1 MLARRAWEEGIMA
14 RDPRYD
20 ILFEPVKIGPLTAR
34 NRFYQVPHCTGM
46 GWALPRTLAAMR
58 GMKAEGGWAVVN
70 TEYCSIH
77 PSSDDTPYPY
87 ARLWDAEDVRAQALM
102 TEAVHRHGALA
113 GCELWIGGNYVA
125 SLSSREP
132 PLDLISVPA
141 RGDPVQSRRID
152 REDIRDIRRWHRDAA
167 RRAVEAGFD
176 IVYVYATHGYLLNH
190 FLSREH
196 NPRSDEYG
204 GSLENRLRL
213 VRELLEE
220 TREAI
225 GPDRALALRFTAASH
240 RDARAEPGG
249 YAEPGEYA
257 EMVERLAGLPDLWD
271 VVADDY
277 DLEMGSSR
285 FVKEGSLEPFVAYV
299 RRVTGKPVVSVGR
312 FTSPDAMAAQVR
324 RGILDFIGA
333 ARPSIADP
341 FLPRKIEDGRAD
353 EVRECIGCNICYS
366 SNSRGTPLR
375 CTQNPTMGEEWRR
388 GWHPEKIAARGSDDP
403 VLVVGGGPAGLE
415 AARALGQ
422 RGYRVLLAEAGRDL
436 GGRVSRE
443 SRLPGLAEWARVR
456 DWRLQRLREMANV
469 EVYLESRLDA
479 AQVREFA
486 LPHVL
491 IATGASWRRDG
502 IGRRHRTPLPGF
514 DHPAIATPDD
524 VMAGP
529 DALAARWPA
538 GRVAVFDDDHYYMAA
553 VIAEAIVKI
562 GRAVT
567 LVTTAGTAALWS
579 YYTQEQQGTN
589 RRLHELGIEIRT
601 SLAVGAYDGER
612 LALDC
617 IFSGRRDWLPA
628 AGVVTVTA
636 REPDD
641 GLYLALAEDA
651 AALARAGIRSLRRIG
666 DCHAPALIAHAVHS
680 GHRAARELDADP
692 ATIAPRIERP
702 ML

>member
-1 MLARRAWEEGIMA
+1 MA

-20 ILFEPVKIGPLTAR
+20 VLFEPVKIGPLTAR

-132 PLDLISVPA
+132 PLDLVSIPA
-141 RGDPVQSRRID
+141 RGDPVQSRRLD
-152 REDIRDIRRWHRDAA
+152 REDIREIRRWHRDAA

-176 IVYVYATHGYLLNH
+176 IVYVYATHGYLLDH
-190 FLSREH
+190 FLSRRH

-204 GSLENRLRL
+204 GSLRNRLRL

-225 GPDRALALRFTAASH
+225 GPDRALALRFTAASR
-240 RDARAEPGG
+240 RDARVEAGG
-249 YAEPGEYA
+249 YAEPGEHA
-257 EMVERLAGLPDLWD
+257 EMIELLAGMPDLWD
-271 VVADDY
+271 VVPDDY
-277 DLEMGSSR
+277 DLEMGGSR
-285 FVKEGSLEPFVAYV
+285 FVKEGSLEPFVAHV

-324 RGILDFIGA
+324 RGVLDFIGA

-341 FLPRKIEDGRAD
+341 FLPRKIEEGRAD
-353 EVRECIGCNICYS
+353 EIRECIGCNICYA

-388 GWHPEKIAARGSDDP
+388 GWHPERIAPKGSDAA

-456 DWRLQRLREMANV
+456 DWRLQRLKEMAHV
-469 EVYLESRLDA
+469 EIYLDSRLDA
-479 AQVREFA
+479 AEVLDFA
-486 LPHVL
+486 VPHVL
-491 IATGASWRRDG
+491 IATGARWRRDG
-502 IGRRHRTPLPGF
+502 IGRHHRSPLPGF
-514 DHPAIATPDD
+514 DLPAVATPDD

-529 DALAARWPA
+529 EALAARWPA
-538 GRVAVFDDDHYYMAA
+538 GRVVVVDDD
-553 VIAEAIVKI
+553 
-562 GRAVT
+562 
-567 LVTTAGTAALWS
+567 
-579 YYTQEQQGTN
+579 
-589 RRLHELGIEIRT
+589 
-601 SLAVGAYDGER
+601 
-612 LALDC
+612 
-617 IFSGRRDWLPA
+617 P
-628 AGVVTVTA
+628 
-636 REPDD
+636 
-641 GLYLALAEDA
+641 
-651 AALARAGIRSLRRIG
+651 
-666 DCHAPALIAHAVHS
+666 
-680 GHRAARELDADP
+680 
-692 ATIAPRIERP
+692 
-702 ML
+702 